1 MARPKYPYQVVL
13 DRDPSLPY
21 DVWLD
26 QWREFSNWCDAN
38 IGRCTDTWEFYRSSL
53 TNTFMFTTDEART
66 IFLLKWGK
74 HV

>member
-21 DVWLD
+21 DEWLN
-26 QWREFSNWCDAN
+26 QWREFSNWCDTN
-38 IGRCTDTWEFYRSSL
+38 IGRCADTWEFYRSSS

-66 IFLLKWGK
+66 IFLLKWSK